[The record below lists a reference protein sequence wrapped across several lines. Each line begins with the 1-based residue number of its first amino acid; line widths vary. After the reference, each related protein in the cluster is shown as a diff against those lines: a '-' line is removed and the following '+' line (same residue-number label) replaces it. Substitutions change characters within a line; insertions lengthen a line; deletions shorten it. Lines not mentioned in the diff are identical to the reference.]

1 MMHIT
6 AKLHGTL
13 RKYLPAGS
21 AINATVVEVPDGA
34 TVAEVI
40 SQLNIPPGHAKMIV
54 SGNEHLEPT
63 SVLHDGQELSLFPP
77 LAGG

>member
-1 MMHIT
+1 MHIT

-21 AINATVVEVPDGA
+21 PGNATQVEVPDGA
-34 TVAEVI
+34 TVADVV

-54 SGNEHLEPT
+54 SGDEHLELT
-63 SVLHDGQELSLFPP
+63 SVLRDGQELNLFPP
-77 LAGG
+77 LAGGA